1 MILAKFK
8 SSMKTID
15 YKLFGT
21 LLFMALLPTI
31 YTTVRIFFLGA
42 MPNDS
47 GLNIASQ
54 LSWVQVIYEI
64 IDEAI
69 MLPLFYLIGKSLKNK
84 EELSNKIFSGLFIT
98 FIIYFIISLVFLLFA
113 EPLILLMK
121 QKTDLLER
129 TAIYIRWESVALVF
143 SVLARFIILVFTSL
157 DKKKGLLSILS
168 IQMILSIILDIFFV
182 SSLPFSLNVGVNG
195 IAYTNIIVNLSI
207 FLLGLFILTSDDRI
221 QKPKISLSWVKK
233 WSKSWIKEW
242 SKVGI
247 YSAAE
252 SFVRNIVFMLMIVRM
267 INLVGEQGT
276 FWVANN
282 FIWRWLLLPIL
293 CLGDLIKKDCAK
305 DVKNA
310 IEEKTLGYFGITSIV
325 VGLWLITIP
334 LWEPFIRI
342 VMNIS
347 NSQDVFK
354 IALISVFFY
363 IVFAYNNVVDSIF
376 YGIGKT
382 NYMLVQSVLVNVI
395 FYGIVYYLYLNGLY
409 IPSLYNIAIIF
420 GLGILFDSIITF
432 CIFGW
437 MLKKEK
443 IKIL

>member
-1 MILAKFK
+1 
-8 SSMKTID
+8 
-15 YKLFGT
+15 
-21 LLFMALLPTI
+21 
-31 YTTVRIFFLGA
+31 
-42 MPNDS
+42 
-47 GLNIASQ
+47 
-54 LSWVQVIYEI
+54 
-64 IDEAI
+64 
-69 MLPLFYLIGKSLKNK
+69 
-84 EELSNKIFSGLFIT
+84 
-98 FIIYFIISLVFLLFA
+98 
-113 EPLILLMK
+113 
-121 QKTDLLER
+121 
-129 TAIYIRWESVALVF
+129 
-143 SVLARFIILVFTSL
+143 
-157 DKKKGLLSILS
+157 
-168 IQMILSIILDIFFV
+168 
-182 SSLPFSLNVGVNG
+182 
-195 IAYTNIIVNLSI
+195 
-207 FLLGLFILTSDDRI
+207 
-221 QKPKISLSWVKK
+221 ISLSWVKK

>member
-1 MILAKFK
+1 MIFAKFK

-21 LLFMALLPTI
+21 LLFMTLLPTI
-31 YTTVRIFFLGA
+31 YTTVRIFFLGTL
-42 MPNDS
+42 PNDW
-47 GLNIASQ
+47 GFNISSQ
-54 LSWVQVIYEI
+54 LSWVQLIYEI
-64 IDEAI
+64 LDEAI

-98 FIIYFIISLVFLLFA
+98 FIIYFTISLVFLFFA
-113 EPLILLMK
+113 EPFILLMN
-121 QKTDLLER
+121 QKIDLLER
-129 TAIYIRWESVALVF
+129 TAIYIRYESIALVF
-143 SVLARFIILVFTSL
+143 SILSRFIVLVFISL

-168 IQMILSIILDIFFV
+168 IQMILSIILDTFFV

-195 IAYTNIIVNLSI
+195 IAYTNIIVNCST
-207 FLLGLFILTSDDRI
+207 FLLGLFILTFDDKI
-221 QKPKISLSWVKK
+221 QKPKISLSW
-233 WSKSWIKEW
+233 IREW

-247 YSAAE
+247 YSAVE
-252 SFVRNIVFMLMIVRM
+252 SLVRNIAFMLMVLRM
-267 INLVGEQGT
+267 VNLVGEQGT
-276 FWVANN
+276 FWVANK
-282 FIWRWLLLPIL
+282 FIWGWLLLPIL
-293 CLGDLIKKDCAK
+293 SLGDLIKKDCAK
-305 DVKNA
+305 DTKNA

-325 VGLWLITIP
+325 VGLWLITLP

-354 IALISVFFY
+354 ITQISLFFY

-382 NYMLVQSVLVNVI
+382 NYMFFQSFLVNTL
-395 FYGIVYYLYLNGLY
+395 FYGIFFFLHLYGLY
-409 IPSLYNIAIIF
+409 VPSLYSIAIMF

-432 CIFGW
+432 WLFGK
-437 MLKKEK
+437 MLKKEQ
-443 IKIL
+443 IKILR